1 MGSGA
6 SAASAA
12 IDSAVESSV
21 EAIENEFTLMFNE
34 IKETVHSDLNFYTYA
49 QLLSKF
55 AILFPKIGFSR

>member
-34 IKETVHSDLNFYTYA
+34 IKETVHSD

-55 AILFPKIGFSR
+55 AILFPKIGLSR